1 MSTVRAFWL
10 RRPTPFS
17 SSLAF
22 CQRFTLRLL
31 MVAGTGGLLLF
42 ALGFQGDGW
51 QWPDLQDPMV
61 YALRLP
67 RVLAALLVGGALAAA
82 GAALQALFRNPLAD
96 PTLIGTSSGAA
107 LAVVAVM
114 ALGLGSMSLPLAAF
128 AGALL
133 TTWVLLGLARL
144 MGGGEISLLLIGLL
158 LGSLASAATGILLF
172 LSDDLTLRSAMVWL
186 SGQLGSTTGAPLL
199 WAAPVAFLGIMI
211 LVALGRDLDC
221 LLLGEDDARSL
232 GVPVERVRVIC
243 AIGAALAVGA
253 AVSVSGIIGF
263 IGMMVPNACALVL
276 GGGRRKLIIVSTV
289 VGALF
294 LLGMDTLA
302 RGVAYPVNL
311 PVGLLVGFIGPAFFL
326 WLFRLRRRG
335 NV

>member
-1 MSTVRAFWL
+1 M
-10 RRPTPFS
+10 
-17 SSLAF
+17 
-22 CQRFTLRLL
+22 
-31 MVAGTGGLLLF
+31 LF

-51 QWPDLQDPMV
+51 QWPDWRDPLIH
-61 YALRLP
+61 ALRLP
-67 RVLAALLVGGALAAA
+67 RVLSALLVGGALAAS

-114 ALGLGSMSLPLAAF
+114 ALGIGSIGLPVAAF

-133 TTWVLLGLARL
+133 TTWLLLGLARL
-144 MGGGEISLLLIGLL
+144 VGGGEISLLLIGLL
-158 LGSLASAATGILLF
+158 LGSLAGAGTGILLF
-172 LSDDLTLRSAMVWL
+172 LSDELTLRSAMVWL
-186 SGQLGSTTGAPLL
+186 SGQLGSTSGAPLL
-199 WAAPVAFLGIMI
+199 WATPIALLGIAI
-211 LVALGRDLDC
+211 LIALGRDLDC

-232 GVPVERVRVIC
+232 GVPVERVRIAC

-253 AVSVSGIIGF
+253 AVSVGGIIGF
-263 IGMMVPNACALVL
+263 VGMMVPNACALLL
-276 GGGRRKLIIVSTV
+276 GGGRRKLIVVSTV

-311 PVGLLVGFIGPAFFL
+311 PVGLLAGFIGPVFFL
-326 WLFRLRRRG
+326 WLFRLRSRRA
-335 NV
+335 V